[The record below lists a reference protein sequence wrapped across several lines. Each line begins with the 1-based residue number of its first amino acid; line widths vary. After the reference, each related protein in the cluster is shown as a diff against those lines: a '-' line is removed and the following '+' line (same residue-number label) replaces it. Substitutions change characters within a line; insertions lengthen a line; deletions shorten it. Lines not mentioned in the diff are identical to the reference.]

1 MPGAFPAA
9 RERQDRLNG
18 PVETGDNRIPV
29 EATPGLLSLF
39 LRTRLR
45 ATDEIRVRIALDH
58 VTDELALQHGD
69 GSPGAGFSGALGA
82 EVVLR

>member
-1 MPGAFPAA
+1 M
-9 RERQDRLNG
+9 
-18 PVETGDNRIPV
+18 
-29 EATPGLLSLF
+29 EATPGSLSLF

-45 ATDEIRVRIALDH
+45 ATDEIRARIALDH